1 MRDSK
6 QAAARTATGAA
17 PLTRRFFGWLE
28 LSALVIVLD
37 QMTKWLV
44 LSKLGF
50 GEAVPVT
57 SFFQLVLVYNPGAAF
72 SFLAD
77 HSGWQRWFFI
87 VLALGVCG
95 WLLTMLRAHQRE
107 LALPLAFSLVIG
119 GAIGNV
125 IDRIVHGA
133 VVDFLYFHAG
143 RYGWP
148 AFNVADSAITV
159 GVALMLV
166 AQFRAPRD
174 TTTTENPS

>member
-1 MRDSK
+1 MPKPADASHAQR
-6 QAAARTATGAA
+6 GGV

-28 LSALVIVLD
+28 LAALVIGLD
-37 QMTKWLV
+37 QLSKWLV
-44 LSKLGF
+44 LSNLNF
-50 GEAVPVT
+50 GDTIAVT

-87 VLALGVCG
+87 VLAIGVCG
-95 WLLTMLRAHQRE
+95 WLLTLLREHQRE
-107 LALPLAFSLVIG
+107 IALPLAFSLIIG
-119 GAIGNV
+119 GAIGNI

-133 VVDFLYFHAG
+133 VVDFLYFHIG

-159 GVALMLV
+159 GVALMLW
-166 AQFRAPRD
+166 AQFRTPH
-174 TTTTENPS
+174 TNPTPENPS